1 MKKIRCVIVEDEAI
15 ARQILDKYLAELD
28 DFELL
33 ASFDSPV
40 LAQTYLRKNPVD
52 LLFLDI
58 EMPGL
63 NGLSLLRS
71 LPAPPK
77 VIITTAYR
85 EYALEGY
92 DLNAVDYL
100 LKPISLDRFMKAVNK
115 ALEQSEMSQRDAPG
129 LAVPATAPQNDGL
142 DFFFVKADKKLVKVN
157 FDDIIYI
164 EGLKDYVIIRLTTG
178 RVITLQTMKS
188 LEDRLPKGRFKRIH
202 RSYIVAMDKIMA
214 IEGNMIEVMEK
225 DKPKLLPIGKNYRD
239 ELLDLIEK
247 NRL

>member
-1 MKKIRCVIVEDEAI
+1 MLNVLIVDDEPLALDVLETYVGQMPDLNLVKRCSNALEANEALKAHHI
-15 ARQILDKYLAELD
+15 
-28 DFELL
+28 
-33 ASFDSPV
+33 
-40 LAQTYLRKNPVD
+40 D
-52 LLFLDI
+52 LMFLDI
-58 EMPGL
+58 QMPQLTGIDFVKTL
-63 NGLSLLRS
+63 IH
-71 LPAPPK
+71 PPM
-77 VIITTAYR
+77 VVFTTAYPN
-85 EYALEGY
+85 YAIQGF
-92 DLNAVDYL
+92 DLNVLDYL